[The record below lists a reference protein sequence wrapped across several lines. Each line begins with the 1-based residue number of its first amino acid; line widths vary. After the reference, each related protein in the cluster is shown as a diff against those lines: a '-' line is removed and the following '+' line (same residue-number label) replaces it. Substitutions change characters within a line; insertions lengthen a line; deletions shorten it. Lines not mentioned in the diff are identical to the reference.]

1 MWWWANTSLNSDFPW
16 VYTRIF
22 LAIGLLWIGRVH
34 SFWSIRF
41 PHRSACQFSRAR
53 HPTCSLS
60 PRWYYLHLC
69 VPISSPPPWCSTT
82 IPHRPWVPPFQ
93 TLHNQANTFWRGCVI
108 IIFLLFLKVSV
119 RDIVFVEIV
128 HFLQD
133 LNILLEA
140 YRKVGLVA

>member
-1 MWWWANTSLNSDFPW
+1 M
-16 VYTRIF
+16 
-22 LAIGLLWIGRVH
+22 
-34 SFWSIRF
+34 
-41 PHRSACQFSRAR
+41 
-53 HPTCSLS
+53 
-60 PRWYYLHLC
+60 
-69 VPISSPPPWCSTT
+69 
-82 IPHRPWVPPFQ
+82 
-93 TLHNQANTFWRGCVI
+93 I